1 MIDNSQEQVEE
12 KIIEVLNDITDT
24 LEIKVSLDTRSC
36 PGLIPG
42 ITSQVLVTVMGRLE
56 KKLDVIIPNN
66 CYIFYDKKEKKQLNI
81 KESTEKLVKNAHYEK

>member
-12 KIIEVLNDITDT
+12 KIIEVLEDITDT

>member
-12 KIIEVLNDITDT
+12 KIIEVLKDITDT

-66 CYIFYDKKEKKQLNI
+66 CHIFYDKKEKKQLNI